1 MEHISTTT
9 LIVTLIV
16 MVVIS
21 AYFSGSET
29 GMMTLN
35 RYRLRHMA
43 KQGNRQAKRVEKLLR
58 KPDRLISLV
67 LIGNNLVNILASA
80 LGTIVG
86 MRLYG
91 DAGVAIATGVLTFV
105 VLVFAEVLP
114 KTIAALYPEKVA
126 YPSSL
131 LLAPLQILM
140 MPLVW
145 LLNTITRIL
154 MRMMGIKTDIVIS
167 GALSKDELRTI
178 VNESRSQISRR
189 NQDML
194 LSVLD
199 LEKVSVDDIMVP
211 RNDIVGININDDWKS
226 IVRQLTH
233 SPHGRIVLYRDT
245 LDDEI
250 KDRAFFANPVL
261 TGAVDKAKNA
271 GKAVHIMG
279 LLSAGGV
286 HSHEDHIMAMVE
298 LAAERGAEKIYL
310 HAFLDGRDTPPRSAE
325 SSLKKFEEKFA
336 ALGKGRVASIIGR
349 YYAMDRDNR
358 WDRVEK
364 AYDLLTLAQGEFQ
377 ADTAVAGLQAAY
389 ARDENDEFVKATVIR
404 AEGQPDAA
412 MEDGDALI
420 FMNFRADRAR
430 EITRA
435 FVNADFDGFARK
447 KVVNVDFVM
456 LTEYA
461 ADIKTAVAYPPAS
474 LVNTFGEWMA
484 KNDKTQ
490 LRISETEKYAHV
502 TFFFNGG
509 VEESF
514 KGEDRILINSPK
526 VATYDL
532 QPEMSSAELT
542 EKLVAAIKSG
552 KYDTIICN
560 YPNGDMVGHTGVME
574 AAVKAVEALDHCVE
588 EVAKAVES
596 VGGQLLITADHGN
609 AEQMRDPATGQA
621 HTAHTNLPVP
631 LIYVGDKNV
640 KAVEGGKLSDIAPTM
655 LSLMGMEI
663 PQEMTGKPLF
673 IVE

>member
-1 MEHISTTT
+1 MSVSKKPMVLVILDGYGYREEQQDNAILNAKTPVMDALWAKRPHT
-9 LIVTLIV
+9 LID
-16 MVVIS
+16 
-21 AYFSGSET
+21 ASGLEV
-29 GMMTLN
+29 GL
-35 RYRLRHMA
+35 
-43 KQGNRQAKRVEKLLR
+43 
-58 KPDRLISLV
+58 PDRQM
-67 LIGNNLVNILASA
+67 GNSEVGHVNL
-80 LGTIVG
+80 
-86 MRLYG
+86 
-91 DAGVAIATGVLTFV
+91 
-105 VLVFAEVLP
+105 
-114 KTIAALYPEKVA
+114 
-126 YPSSL
+126 
-131 LLAPLQILM
+131 
-140 MPLVW
+140 
-145 LLNTITRIL
+145 
-154 MRMMGIKTDIVIS
+154 
-167 GALSKDELRTI
+167 GA
-178 VNESRSQISRR
+178 
-189 NQDML
+189 
-194 LSVLD
+194 
-199 LEKVSVDDIMVP
+199 
-211 RNDIVGININDDWKS
+211 
-226 IVRQLTH
+226 
-233 SPHGRIVLYRDT
+233 GRIVYQDLTR
-245 LDDEI
+245 LDVEI
-250 KDRAFFANPVL
+250 KERTFFANPVL
-261 TGAVDKAKNA
+261 TNAVDQAKNA

-298 LAAERGAEKIYL
+298 LAADRGAEKIYL

-325 SSLKKFEEKFA
+325 ASLKKFEDKFA
-336 ALGKGRVASIIGR
+336 ALGKGRVASIVGR

-364 AYDLLTLAQGEFQ
+364 AYDLMTLAQGEFQ
-377 ADTAVAGLQAAY
+377 ADTAVSGLQAAY

-404 AEGQPDAA
+404 AEGQADAA
-412 MEDGDALI
+412 MEDGDTLI

-447 KVVNVDFVM
+447 KVVNLNFVM

-474 LVNTFGEWMA
+474 LANTFGEWMA

-509 VEESF
+509 VEEPF
-514 KGEDRILINSPK
+514 AGEERILINSPK

-542 EKLVAAIKSG
+542 EKLVAAIESG

-574 AAVKAVEALDHCVE
+574 AAIKAVEALDNCIEQVT
-588 EVAKAVES
+588 KAVES

-631 LIYVGDKNV
+631 LIYVGEKNV
-640 KAVEGGKLSDIAPTM
+640 KTVEGGKLSDIAPTM